1 MSLAA
6 GQLKQ
11 SILKL
16 YNEIN
21 MEMFNAGVSR
31 QRVDFVGNKILILSI
46 NHRVPVLKL
55 LDGKDR
61 ESTKR
66 LDSLLSEHF
75 KSELKKAF
83 EREFQMHIVATL
95 KDYDIVT
102 EYSGT
107 IIILDRDVESYL
119 NDAL

>member
-11 SILKL
+11 SILKV

-31 QRVDFVGNKILILSI
+31 QKVDFVGNKILILSI

-83 EREFQMHIVATL
+83 ERAFQMHIVATL

-119 NDAL
+119 NEAL